1 MIKAIIIVNNHG
13 KPRLTK
19 FYTDVDEEEQ
29 QSIVRRIF
37 QQVRP
42 WVGHV
47 GWSGWSGA
55 GAVLLV
61 GGRADWFAG

>member
-19 FYTDVDEEEQ
+19 FYTETNEDQQ

-37 QQVRP
+37 QQV
-42 WVGHV
+42 
-47 GWSGWSGA
+47 SGLA
-55 GAVLLV
+55 AVQPCV
-61 GGRADWFAG
+61 AE